1 MSFQLDIYEYIKMNI
16 RILKIIIRLLHYIKA
31 EVPENNINWDLIE
44 TFIITNKK
52 SDIPLSTYLIYLE
65 ILEHFDNSEIKISK
79 HAINERIYR
88 FLERANYSI
97 RVETYIRQ
105 TFPKALNLINIFHKI
120 LKEFCVYGINKIIEN
135 DLIANI
141 DEAGIFLNS
150 VYNNIINK
158 TGEKNILIKT
168 NGQKKMRIKVILG
181 ITPLGSKLPLYIIFK
196 GRQNAIIQKKLEK
209 LDLVVNKKAFI
220 AYNHNACSTIYVMKD
235 YHEKIWQPF
244 VIKHLF
250 SMGL

>member
-1 MSFQLDIYEYIKMNI
+1 MDEFSIRYLRIHKNEYQNIKNNNSI
-16 RILKIIIRLLHYIKA
+16 TTLHKGRS
-31 EVPENNINWDLIE
+31 PKNNINWDLIE

-65 ILEHFDNSEIKISK
+65 ILENFDNSEIKISK

-158 TGEKNILIKT
+158 TFEKNILIKT
-168 NGQKKMRIKVILG
+168 NGQKKMPHKGNIRNNSIRIK
-181 ITPLGSKLPLYIIFK
+181 TSSLYYI
-196 GRQNAIIQKKLEK
+196 
-209 LDLVVNKKAFI
+209 
-220 AYNHNACSTIYVMKD
+220 
-235 YHEKIWQPF
+235 
-244 VIKHLF
+244 
-250 SMGL
+250 

>member
-31 EVPENNINWDLIE
+31 EVQENNINWDLIE

-88 FLERANYSI
+88 FLERPNNSI
-97 RVETYIRQ
+97 RLEPYISQ

-120 LKEFCVYGINKIIEN
+120 LKEFCVYGI
-135 DLIANI
+135 
-141 DEAGIFLNS
+141 
-150 VYNNIINK
+150 
-158 TGEKNILIKT
+158 IK
-168 NGQKKMRIKVILG
+168 
-181 ITPLGSKLPLYIIFK
+181 
-196 GRQNAIIQKKLEK
+196 
-209 LDLVVNKKAFI
+209 
-220 AYNHNACSTIYVMKD
+220 
-235 YHEKIWQPF
+235 
-244 VIKHLF
+244 
-250 SMGL
+250 